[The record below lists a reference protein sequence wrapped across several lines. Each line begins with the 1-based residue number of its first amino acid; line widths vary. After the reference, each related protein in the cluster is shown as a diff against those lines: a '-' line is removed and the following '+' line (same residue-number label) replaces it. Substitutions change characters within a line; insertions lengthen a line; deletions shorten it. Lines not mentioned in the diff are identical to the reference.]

1 MDWSVIIAV
10 CAVGITAVMAWKM
23 WRLKKNVYDF
33 ADALEWNLD
42 AVIAGREPEETGE
55 TEDSLLGRVNEKL
68 HRVNHILEQKE
79 QETARNREQMK
90 ELISDISHQTKT
102 PIANQKI
109 YLEILKGQ
117 PLPGDAEEFVRK
129 LEHQTDKLDFL
140 FQSMVKMSR
149 LETGVIQIKKEEADL
164 METIGKAVSGIV
176 PAAEKKEIRL
186 SLETKEGAAAE
197 CLLPHDRKWTEEAVY
212 NLLDN
217 GVKYTPCGG
226 SVALRVAKGEI
237 FTEIRVRDT
246 GKGIALER
254 QAQIFTRF
262 YREPEVHSQDGVGI
276 GLYLTRKIAE
286 LQGGYVEV
294 RSAEGKGADFCICLP
309 NA

>member
-1 MDWSVIIAV
+1 MDWSVIITV
-10 CAVGITAVMAWKM
+10 CAAAAAAVAVQRMWK
-23 WRLKKNVYDF
+23 LKKDVYDF
-33 ADALEWNLD
+33 ADALERNLD
-42 AVIAGREPEETGE
+42 AVIEGREPDETGGM
-55 TEDSLLGRVNEKL
+55 EDSLLGRVNEKL

-109 YLEILKGQ
+109 YLEILKSRS
-117 PLPGDAEEFVRK
+117 LPEDVGEFVGK

-164 METIGKAVSGIV
+164 MDTIGRAVSAIV
-176 PAAEKKEIRL
+176 PAAERKNIRL
-186 SLETKEGAAAE
+186 SLETRGDAAAGRR
-197 CLLPHDRKWTEEAVY
+197 LSHDRKWTEEAVY

-217 GVKYTPCGG
+217 GVKYTPEGG
-226 SVALRVAKGEI
+226 RVTICVVWGEI
-237 FTEIRVRDT
+237 FTEIHVRDT

-262 YREPEVHSQDGVGI
+262 YREPEVHDQDGVGI

-294 RSAEGKGADFCICLP
+294 RSEAGKGADFCICLP

>member
-102 PIANQKI
+102 PDCKPED
-109 YLEILKGQ
+109 LS
-117 PLPGDAEEFVRK
+117 GDFK
-129 LEHQTDKLDFL
+129 
-140 FQSMVKMSR
+140 
-149 LETGVIQIKKEEADL
+149 
-164 METIGKAVSGIV
+164 
-176 PAAEKKEIRL
+176 
-186 SLETKEGAAAE
+186 GAASSGGCGRICPEAGAS
-197 CLLPHDRKWTEEAVY
+197 DR
-212 NLLDN
+212 
-217 GVKYTPCGG
+217 
-226 SVALRVAKGEI
+226 
-237 FTEIRVRDT
+237 
-246 GKGIALER
+246 
-254 QAQIFTRF
+254 
-262 YREPEVHSQDGVGI
+262 
-276 GLYLTRKIAE
+276 
-286 LQGGYVEV
+286 
-294 RSAEGKGADFCICLP
+294 
-309 NA
+309 

>member
-10 CAVGITAVMAWKM
+10 CAVGTAAVMAWKM
-23 WRLKKNVYDF
+23 RRVKRDVYDF
-33 ADALEWNLD
+33 ADALERNLD

-79 QETARNREQMK
+79 QETVRNREQMK

-109 YLEILKGQ
+109 YLEILKSRS
-117 PLPGDAEEFVRK
+117 LPEDAEEFVRK

-149 LETGVIQIKKEEADL
+149 LETGVIQIKKEETDL
-164 METIGKAVSGIV
+164 METIGRAVSAIV

-186 SLETKEGAAAE
+186 SLEMKGGAAGGR
-197 CLLPHDRKWTEEAVY
+197 LLSHDRKWTEEAVY

-217 GVKYTPCGG
+217 RVKYTPAGG
-226 SVALRVAKGEI
+226 SVTICVEESEI
-237 FTEIRVRDT
+237 FTEIHVRDT
-246 GKGIALER
+246 GKGIASER
-254 QAQIFTRF
+254 QVQIFTRF
-262 YREPEVHSQDGVGI
+262 YREPEVHSQDGGGI

-294 RSAEGKGADFCICLP
+294 RSEKGKGADFCIYLP
-309 NA
+309 KT

>member
-1 MDWSVIIAV
+1 MDWTVIIAV
-10 CAVGITAVMAWKM
+10 CAAGAAAVMAWKM
-23 WRLKKNVYDF
+23 WRLKRNVYEF
-33 ADALEWNLD
+33 ADSLEQNLD
-42 AVIAGREPEETGE
+42 AVIQGREPEETGE

-79 QETARNREQMK
+79 QETVQNREQMK

-102 PIANQKI
+102 PLANQKI
-109 YLEILKGQ
+109 YLEILKSHS
-117 PLPGDAEEFVRK
+117 LPEDVGEFVGK

-164 METIGKAVSGIV
+164 METIGRAVSMIV
-176 PAAEKKEIRL
+176 PAAERKNIRL
-186 SLETKEGAAAE
+186 SLETRGDAATGRR
-197 CLLPHDRKWTEEAVY
+197 LSHDRKWTEEAVY

-217 GVKYTPCGG
+217 GVKYTSEGG
-226 SVALRVAKGEI
+226 SVTICVIWGEI
-237 FTEIRVRDT
+237 FTEIHVRDT
-246 GKGIALER
+246 GKGVALER

-262 YREPEVHSQDGVGI
+262 YREPEVHDQDGVGI